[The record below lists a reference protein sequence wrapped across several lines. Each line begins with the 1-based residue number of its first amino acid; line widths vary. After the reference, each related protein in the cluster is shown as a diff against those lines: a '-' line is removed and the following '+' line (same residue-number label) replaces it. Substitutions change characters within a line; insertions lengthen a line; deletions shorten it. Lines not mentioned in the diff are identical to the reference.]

1 MAALIRAFFHSS
13 QNTADRAGVGT
24 SFVAGEVHTHDLL
37 DGAVP
42 FMAGRAFLGRIE
54 SIVVQVK
61 AISGGAKVT
70 MRRCLDAGGD
80 YPIIPDTEATIATG
94 ITTPARGAV
103 AYSVGTVFQQTFP
116 ASLGNVYLFVKG
128 DGGTFTLDSSTIT
141 WTES

>member
-1 MAALIRAFFHSS
+1 MTIYH
-13 QNTADRAGVGT
+13 V
-24 SFVAGEVHTHDLL
+24 
-37 DGAVP
+37 
-42 FMAGRAFLGRIE
+42 
-54 SIVVQVK
+54 
-61 AISGGAKVT
+61 